1 MNTKNRL
8 FLMAA
13 IFWCITCAVAG
24 FTILFLYRAALK
36 TQGDRLTDAAHR
48 VVHMVL
54 ADSEAASLNKE
65 GTPDGAAV
73 TAIRNLMPIQ
83 LRSLGD
89 TGEILVGRKAGDE
102 IEYLLERRH
111 RDQDIDQHLAFN
123 SKLGEPMRRALSGLV
138 GTCTG
143 LDYRGVTVLAAFQ
156 PVPTLGLGVVAK
168 IDLSEIRAPF
178 IKAGLA
184 SLAVAF
190 VFILLG
196 SLVFQRITNP
206 MLLTLLHSE
215 RKYRQLVETLQD
227 GVWTLDR
234 EGNAAFVNP
243 RMAEM
248 LGYDIQEMQGKPF
261 SGFVDER
268 CAGPA
273 KAVLAKGSRGA
284 KERSDLEFRK
294 KNGESLF
301 ASVQSSPLSDDAG
314 RPLGM
319 LLSVTDVTPRK
330 KAEDALRYNE
340 EKFRSVIEQS
350 TDGIVLSDADG
361 AVTEWNSGA
370 ERITGL
376 RKSAVLGRPFRDLLA
391 RIAPEKEQNPGTPER
406 LNSAFFESLLS
417 GNAPWEH
424 LIHENTVL
432 RPDGES
438 RVVQS
443 VVFPIRTPR
452 ESMAGIILRDVTDV
466 KRSEAMLNSLLKEK
480 DLLLKEVYHRVKN
493 NFQIVASLLNIQS
506 QQVADPRS
514 VALFHESRDR
524 LRTMSLIHE
533 RLYQSGSLDG
543 IDFGEYL
550 RTLAVELFHAYGANP
565 SKVTLRVDAKNVF
578 LQLDAAIP
586 AGLIVNEL
594 VTNCLK
600 YAFLP
605 EWEKKGVIEV
615 SLRKTSKGETRLIVA
630 DNGRGLPDGLD
641 VRMTQ
646 SLGLQ
651 LVSML
656 AEGQLHG
663 KLKVDRKAGTRFTV
677 EFSA

>member
-1 MNTKNRL
+1 MNSKNRL

-13 IFWCITCAVAG
+13 IFWCITCAVTG
-24 FTILFLYRAALK
+24 FTIFFLYRAALRS
-36 TQGDRLTDAAHR
+36 QEDRLADASHR
-48 VVHMVL
+48 VVHLLL
-54 ADSEAASLNKE
+54 ADSEAASMNKA
-65 GTPDGAAV
+65 GTPGGAAV
-73 TAIRNLMPIQ
+73 AAVRSLMPIQ
-83 LRSLGD
+83 LRTLGE

-111 RDQDIDQHLAFN
+111 RDQDIDRRLPFN
-123 SKLGEPMRRALSGLV
+123 SRLGMPMRRALSGLT
-138 GTCTG
+138 GTCED
-143 LDYRGVTVLAAFQ
+143 LDYRGATVLAAFQ
-156 PVPTLGLGVVAK
+156 AVPSLGLGVVAK

-178 IKAGLA
+178 IKAGFA

-196 SLVFQRITNP
+196 SLVFMRITNP
-206 MLLTLLHSE
+206 MLLALLHSE
-215 RKYRQLVETLQD
+215 RKYRQLVDTLQD

-234 EGNAAFVNP
+234 DGNATFVNP

-248 LGYDIQEMQGKPF
+248 LGYDIREMLGKPF

-268 CAGPA
+268 CARPA
-273 KAVLAKGSRGA
+273 KAMLAKGSRGSR
-284 KERSDLEFRK
+284 ERGDLEFRK
-294 KNGESLF
+294 KDGESLF
-301 ASVQSSPLSDDAG
+301 ASVQSSPLSDDTG
-314 RPLGM
+314 KPLGM
-319 LLSVTDVTPRK
+319 LLGVTDMTPRK

-376 RKSAVLGRPFRDLLA
+376 RKSTVLGRPFRDLLA
-391 RIAPEKEQNPGTPER
+391 RIAPEKEKNPETPER
-406 LNSAFFESLLS
+406 LDSAFFESLRS
-417 GNAPWEH
+417 GNAPWEP
-424 LIHENTVL
+424 LIHENTIL
-432 RPDGES
+432 RPDGQS

-466 KRSEAMLNSLLKEK
+466 KRSEAMLGSLLKEK

-506 QQVADPRS
+506 QQVTDPRS

-524 LRTMSLIHE
+524 VRTMSLIHE
-533 RLYQSGSLDG
+533 RLYQSGSLEG

-578 LQLDAAIP
+578 LRLDAAIP

-600 YAFLP
+600 YAFP
-605 EWEKKGVIEV
+605 PAWEKKGVIDV
-615 SLRKTSKGETRLIVA
+615 SLRRAGTGETRLVVG

-651 LVSML
+651 LVTML

-677 EFSA
+677 DFQA